1 MKNSTKILLV
11 VSLSVV
17 ASSHAAQ
24 DGTIGAT
31 SSGESDVT
39 LTKQN
44 AVLISDVSDL
54 DLGSFISTAIDL
66 EAFDDV
72 CIFNSTSNY
81 QVTITSAN
89 AAFALSDGGT
99 GTIPY
104 SMTWADSTATANNVA
119 YNTAIP
125 SLQGD
130 RTSTTCGGGTNARF
144 TVSVAAADFNSA
156 APGSYTDTLMLM
168 IEPE

>member
-1 MKNSTKILLV
+1 MNNFSKIILTATLG
-11 VSLSVV
+11 V
-17 ASSHAAQ
+17 ATTSHAAV

-31 SSGESDVT
+31 SSGESDIT

-44 AVLISDVSDL
+44 AVLISGISDL
-54 DLGSFISTAIDL
+54 DLGSFISTSTDL

-81 QVTITSAN
+81 RITVTSAN
-89 AAFALSDGGT
+89 SAFALSDGGT

-104 SMTWADSTATANNVA
+104 AMTWADSTSTANNVA
-119 YNTAIP
+119 YNAAMP
-125 SLQGD
+125 GLQGD
-130 RTSTTCGGGTNARF
+130 TSSTSCGGGTNARF
-144 TVSVAAADFNSA
+144 TISVAAADFNSA
-156 APGSYTDTLMLM
+156 APGNYTDTLLLM